1 MLRLVRRCRP
11 RRGSMSVPE
20 TILDVEHVSKHFG
33 GLQAVSD
40 CTFTVYQEHITGLIG
55 PNGAG
60 KTTMLNLIA
69 GELRP
74 DTGKLLFQG
83 SDIAGLSPHEVA
95 RHGVARTFQLARE
108 LPQLTVME
116 NLLMA
121 PYPQHGEGLLQ
132 ALWRGPAVRRQ
143 EEEITARARELLELV
158 GLYRL
163 RNDLAGSLSGGQKKL
178 LELARVM
185 MTRPKLLLMDEPAA
199 GVNPA
204 LMEQLLG
211 HIRQL
216 RDTMGVT
223 VLIIEHNLSVIES
236 LCEDVIVMAT
246 GTVLARGSMADL
258 RGNAEVIEAYLGEG
272 RAHGV
277 V

>member
-1 MLRLVRRCRP
+1 MP
-11 RRGSMSVPE
+11 D
-20 TILDVEHVSKHFG
+20 TILDVEHISKHFG
-33 GLQAVSD
+33 GLQAVVD
-40 CTFTVYQEHITGLIG
+40 CSFSVNREHITGLIG

-60 KTTMLNLIA
+60 KTTVLNLIA

-74 DTGKLLFQG
+74 DTGRIMFEG
-83 SDIAGLSPHEVA
+83 ADIAGLAPHEVA
-95 RHGVARTFQLARE
+95 RHGIARTFQLARE
-108 LPQLTVME
+108 LGQLTVME

-121 PYPQHGEGLLQ
+121 PYPQRGEGLLQ
-132 ALWRGPAVRRQ
+132 ALWRGSAVKRQ
-143 EEEITARARELLELV
+143 EEEIKMRARELLQLV

-211 HIRQL
+211 HIREL
-216 RDTMGVT
+216 RDTMGIT
-223 VLIIEHNLSVIES
+223 VLIIEHNLGVIES

-246 GTVLARGSMADL
+246 GTVLARGTMADL